1 MMVHTCN
8 YITQKAEA
16 RGLLHTGSQAKL
28 QNETISKK
36 KIIANGLQ
44 PVSQC
49 HFKHLTWPA
58 LPCSFLVLLELLHP
72 EDGNGPQILVI
83 AGI

>member
-1 MMVHTCN
+1 MMVHTYN
-8 YITQKAEA
+8 SITQKAEA

-28 QNETISKK
+28 QNETISE
-36 KIIANGLQ
+36 KIIANELQ